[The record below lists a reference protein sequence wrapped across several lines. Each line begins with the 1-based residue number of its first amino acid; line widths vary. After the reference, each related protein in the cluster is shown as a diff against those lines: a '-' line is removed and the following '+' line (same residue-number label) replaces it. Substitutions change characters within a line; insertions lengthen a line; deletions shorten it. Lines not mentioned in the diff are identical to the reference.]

1 MGAGKHRDKKRL
13 GDAIHAPSINILLA
27 GTIVLIIILSTT
39 LVSMFDNVA
48 IGDSFYWTLCSI
60 TSATCILG
68 QDFYYLPTVRVF
80 TVINGAAFIII
91 ISFLAANIV
100 DRLGRLDLRGNTL
113 KRKLEDLKDH
123 FIICGYGRV
132 GEKISSVMRS
142 NGVPFVVVDKDPET
156 VKELAELGGLTVE
169 GNVLDPRVL
178 ERAGIKRA
186 RGLIAV
192 LNTDSDNISLV
203 LTANDINPDILI
215 GARADSEAAIRRLHR
230 AGAEIVVLPEIVGGL
245 QLAKEVLELEEVET
259 HDLVSR
265 KKFSAGN

>member
-1 MGAGKHRDKKRL
+1 MAKPVGKKKLDDRVR
-13 GDAIHAPSINILLA
+13 APSLNVILL
-27 GTIVLIIILSTT
+27 ISVLVIIFLSTF
-39 LVSMFDNVA
+39 LVSKLDKTRVDDA
-48 IGDSFYWTLCSI
+48 LYWTLCSI
-60 TSATCILG
+60 TSANCFVS
-68 QDFYYLPTVRVF
+68 QEFYYLPVVRIF
-80 TVINGAAFIII
+80 SVINGVAFIII

-100 DRLGRLDLRGNTL
+100 DSLGRVDLRGNTL
-113 KRKLEDLKDH
+113 KKKLEDLKDH

-142 NGVPFVVVDKDPET
+142 HGIPFVVVDKDPET
-156 VKELAELGGLTVE
+156 VKELNEFGGLTVE
-169 GNVLDPRVL
+169 GNALDPRVL
-178 ERAGIKRA
+178 ERAGIRRA

-192 LNTDSDNISLV
+192 LDTDSDNISLV
-203 LTANDINPDILI
+203 LTANDIKPDILI

-265 KKFSAGN
+265 KKFKPQD

>member
-1 MGAGKHRDKKRL
+1 MAIPAAKKKFDDTVR
-13 GDAIHAPSINILLA
+13 APSLNSILIFSVIA
-27 GTIVLIIILSTT
+27 ITFFSTF
-39 LVSMFDNVA
+39 LVSKLDNTRVDDA
-48 IGDSFYWTLCSI
+48 LYWTLCSI
-60 TSATCILG
+60 TSANCFVS
-68 QDFYYLPTVRVF
+68 QQFYYLPVVRIF
-80 TVINGAAFIII
+80 SVINGIAFIVI
-91 ISFLAANIV
+91 ISFLSANIV
-100 DRLGRLDLRGNTL
+100 DRLGRVDLRGNSL
-113 KRKLEDLKDH
+113 RKKLEDLKDH

-142 NGVPFVVVDKDPET
+142 HGISFVIVDKDPET
-156 VKELAELGGLTVE
+156 IKELNELGGLTVE
-169 GNVLDPRVL
+169 GNALDPRVL

-203 LTANDINPDILI
+203 LTANDINPNILI

-245 QLAKEVLELEEVET
+245 QLAKEVLELEEVEE

-265 KKFSAGN
+265 KKFKQE